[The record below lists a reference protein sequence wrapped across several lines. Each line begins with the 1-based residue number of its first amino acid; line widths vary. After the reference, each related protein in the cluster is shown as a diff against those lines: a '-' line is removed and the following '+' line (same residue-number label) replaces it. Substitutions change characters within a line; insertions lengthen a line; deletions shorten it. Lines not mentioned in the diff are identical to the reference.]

1 MNKVI
6 RDGMVAVL
14 ISPRYGAGW
23 YSWHGIQELLF
34 DPVVVDMLEKNIDR
48 DEIEKYCE
56 KTYGEDEYYGGITGL
71 QIVWIPEGRE
81 FMIHEYDGSETLR
94 YKDEIR
100 WIQV

>member
-23 YSWHGIQELLF
+23 YSWHGIRELLF
-34 DPVVVDMLEKNIDR
+34 DPVVVEMLENNIDR
-48 DEIEKYCE
+48 YEIEKYCE
-56 KTYGEDEYYGGITGL
+56 KTYGEDEYYGGITDL

>member
-14 ISPRYGAGW
+14 ISPGYGAGW

-34 DPVVVDMLEKNIDR
+34 DPVVVDMLENNIDR

-56 KTYGEDEYYGGITGL
+56 NTYGEDEYYGGITDL
-71 QIVWIPEGRE
+71 QIVWLPEGKE
-81 FMIHEYDGSETLR
+81 FTVHEYDGSESLR
-94 YKDEIR
+94 FKDEMR
-100 WIQV
+100 WIQA